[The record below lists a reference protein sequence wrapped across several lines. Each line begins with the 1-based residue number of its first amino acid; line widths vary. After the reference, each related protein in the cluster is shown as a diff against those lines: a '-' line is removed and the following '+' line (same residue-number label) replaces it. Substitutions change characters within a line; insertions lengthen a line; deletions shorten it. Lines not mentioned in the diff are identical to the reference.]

1 MHGMAILERRK
12 TAEHAKRLAD
22 QVEKRAKR
30 NLRVPEKSLDLE
42 VEKIENNT
50 FKARSKAI
58 VAEYESR
65 LDERGHVSNNNNLV
79 VSKSSFGHR
88 LLVEN
93 KLQNESIDN
102 HKSEISES

>member
-42 VEKIENNT
+42 VEKLKTI
-50 FKARSKAI
+50 
-58 VAEYESR
+58 R
-65 LDERGHVSNNNNLV
+65 LKQGVRP
-79 VSKSSFGHR
+79 
-88 LLVEN
+88 
-93 KLQNESIDN
+93 
-102 HKSEISES
+102 